1 MTALLALWATY
12 LFFFKPQLFWA
23 IVFILWLIYQFVV
36 NPVSVW
42 IILGLI
48 AAFFIIVFIVAMSN
62 RDESKDDTK

>member
-12 LFFFKPQLFWA
+12 LFFFKPQLFWT

-48 AAFFIIVFIVAMSN
+48 AAFFIIAFIVAMSN